1 MTEPTMVACP
11 RCGSPMLTKTN
22 RSTGDQFLG
31 CSRFPDC
38 RGTRPS
44 ATGHSPA
51 RAGRQAR
58 PRYRLSAGGR
68 ARTLPDYVEL
78 LVARGIGRNLSPRQG
93 CAVQILA
100 VVVVGFV
107 LWAFFA
113 SGLATQA
120 SRLFAEWYAGQIHLG
135 PSPSPSP

>member
-1 MTEPTMVACP
+1 MTEPRTVACP

-22 RSTGDQFLG
+22 RSTGDPFLG

-38 RGTRPS
+38 RGTRQG
-44 ATGHSPA
+44 ATGGYPVTT
-51 RAGRQAR
+51 GRQAR

-68 ARTLPDYVEL
+68 ARTLPDYIEL
-78 LVARGIGRNLSPRQG
+78 VVARAIGRNLSPFQG

-100 VVVVGFV
+100 LVVIVFA

-113 SGLATQA
+113 SGLVFQVIDPIV
-120 SRLFAEWYAGQIHLG
+120 RWYAGQVHLG
-135 PSPSPSP
+135 PSPSVTP